1 MLATLLGPLAC
12 LAMGTAGLFAPR
24 AFGSQTGLTAV
35 GPLGRSE
42 LRALFGGVFVGLAT
56 ACLVLGTPS
65 AYWAAA
71 AAFLGGGSAKV
82 LSGVLDH
89 GVFPAALP
97 GIAVDLIAGGLFV
110 WGARSLGVAG

>member
-12 LAMGTAGLFAPR
+12 LTMGTAGLFAPR

-42 LRALFGGVFVGLAT
+42 LRALFGGVFVGLSI

-65 AYWAAA
+65 AYWAVA
-71 AAFLGGGSAKV
+71 AAFFGGGSGTAT
-82 LSGVLDH
+82 SP
-89 GVFPAALP
+89 VFAFAESASSSSHARFSAGRRLP
-97 GIAVDLIAGGLFV
+97 E
-110 WGARSLGVAG
+110 